1 MISLRGAPLLRPFLI
16 FGLLGMAM
24 IASFSRIQ
32 GYKNHWAD
40 VWWAWVIGGLTA
52 IYLPKVEISTKSYD
66 EEEQP
71 QQQNVPVEANI
82 ENGSRNRRKK
92 DRTYEVT
99 TTTESYQRTIHHPNG
114 YNPDNYLHSKNVDV
128 NY

>member
-40 VWWAWVIGGLTA
+40 IWWAWVIGGLTA
-52 IYLPKVEISTKSYD
+52 IYLKVNNSKAAFILHGTATVTAAVTNRISVHVTCKQSYLTS
-66 EEEQP
+66 
-71 QQQNVPVEANI
+71 VFSSAV
-82 ENGSRNRRKK
+82 
-92 DRTYEVT
+92 
-99 TTTESYQRTIHHPNG
+99 
-114 YNPDNYLHSKNVDV
+114 
-128 NY
+128 